1 MKKLIVFTVLL
12 LCMNIFMCNATQ
24 IINHNS
30 FALVEDY
37 IKTFKASQN
46 DVTFIFKGNGWE
58 GKTFKMTLP
67 KRLLGEFKKDLFE
80 EISFNCKQGEEK
92 NGIGLLVLNSDNS
105 KIELEIGVTIDL
117 LKGRYIVLYWEGIDF
132 SIKAYKKRPK
142 FIENNAS

>member
-67 KRLLGEFKKDLFE
+67 ERLLGEFKKDLFE

-92 NGIGLLVLNSDNS
+92 
-105 KIELEIGVTIDL
+105 K
-117 LKGRYIVLYWEGIDF
+117 
-132 SIKAYKKRPK
+132 
-142 FIENNAS
+142 

>member
-105 KIELEIGVTIDL
+105 KIELEVGVTIDL
-117 LKGRYIVLYWEGIDF
+117 LKGRYIVLYWEGVDF

-142 FIENNAS
+142 D

>member
-1 MKKLIVFTVLL
+1 MKKLIVFIVLL

-30 FALVEDY
+30 FAFVEDY

-117 LKGRYIVLYWEGIDF
+117 LKGRYIVLYWEGVDF